1 MDFIMLHKQRCH
13 RQDPE
18 AFLYVKQ
25 KKRCVMVGFYGNYNL
40 LIRRCPIVTENIKI
54 DKEHISKIMHMT
66 ITDIQKY
73 TIKTE
78 DWQDI

>member
-1 MDFIMLHKQRCH
+1 
-13 RQDPE
+13 
-18 AFLYVKQ
+18 
-25 KKRCVMVGFYGNYNL
+25 MVSFYENYNL
-40 LIRRCPIVTENIKI
+40 LIRRCPIVTENITI
-54 DKEHISKIMHMT
+54 DKEHISKIMHVT